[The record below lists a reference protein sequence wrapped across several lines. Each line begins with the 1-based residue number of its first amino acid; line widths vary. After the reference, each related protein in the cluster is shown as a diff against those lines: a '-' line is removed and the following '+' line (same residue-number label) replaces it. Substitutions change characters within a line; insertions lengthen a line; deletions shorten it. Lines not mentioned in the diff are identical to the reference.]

1 MKSSREKTETVIILS
16 NMISKNTQVD
26 SYIAALDAE
35 RIEAIENLRNSIV
48 NSLPVGFEEI
58 MTSMPSYVVPLEL
71 YPPGYHTT
79 KNTPLP
85 FMSFASQKNFIALYH
100 FGMYVDAQLMAWFV
114 EQYPKHVS
122 TKLDMGKSCIRFKKP
137 EQIPFELIAQLS
149 AKRDVGTWIA
159 SYEDVRNR

>member
-1 MKSSREKTETVIILS
+1 MIILS
-16 NMISKNTQVD
+16 NMISKNTEVD
-26 SYIAALDAE
+26 SYIAALNAE
-35 RIEAIENLRNSIV
+35 RFEAVDKLRNAIV
-48 NSLPVGFEEI
+48 NSLPAGFEEV

-85 FMSFASQKNFIALYH
+85 FISFAPQKNFIALYH
-100 FGMYVDAQLMAWFV
+100 FGMYVDSQLMAWFV
-114 EQYPKHVS
+114 EEYPKHVS

-149 AKRDVGTWIA
+149 AKRDVAEWVA
-159 SYEDVRNR
+159 SYEAAKNRRAN